1 MKKVLLI
8 AYHYPPVGVSSG
20 VHRTLK
26 FSQYLREY
34 GWEPIILTVHPR
46 AYERVSDNQLKDIPS
61 DLVVKR
67 AFGLDTARHLAIGGR
82 FWGRLAL
89 PDRWVSWWL
98 GAVLSGKSMILK
110 YKPDAI
116 WSTYPIAT
124 AHLIGRTLHRSS
136 SIPWVADF
144 RDSMTDDHYP
154 TDETKW
160 NLYRRIERSV
170 VHTATKVVFTTPG
183 TQKMYFERYPD
194 VPADRWSTIEN
205 GFDEESF
212 SATEDYASLQH
223 ASLQKEAPGR
233 VTLVHSGLLYPSE
246 RDPTQFFRALSEL
259 KTEGIID
266 NTRLSIVLR
275 ASGHEN
281 IFQPMLG
288 RYAIDDLVQLA
299 SPLPYSDALNEMV
312 SADGLLLFQASN
324 CNHQIPAKIYEYFRA
339 KRPIFALTDPRGE
352 TARVMMDSGL
362 DTLVPLDSSSEIKA
376 GLIDFLQRLKNDT
389 APLATEEV
397 IRSHSRRARTEQL
410 AQLLDTVVGKC

>member
-34 GWEPIILTVHPR
+34 GWEPIILTVNPR
-46 AYERVSDNQLKDIPS
+46 AYERVSENQLKDIPP

-67 AFGLDTARHLAIGGR
+67 AFGLDAARHLAIGGR

-89 PDRWVSWWL
+89 PDRWMSWWF
-98 GAVLSGKSMILK
+98 GAVISGKSMILK
-110 YKPDAI
+110 YKPDVI

-136 SIPWVADF
+136 HIPWVADF

-154 TDETKW
+154 TDERKW
-160 NLYRRIERSV
+160 NLYRRIEQSV

-183 TQKMYFERYPD
+183 TQKMYSERYPEI
-194 VPADRWSTIEN
+194 PADRWTTIEN

-212 SATEDYASLQH
+212 SAAEDYASLQH
-223 ASLQKEAPGR
+223 AFLQKEAPGR

-259 KTEGIID
+259 KTDGII
-266 NTRLSIVLR
+266 NSTRLSIVLR

-281 IFQPMLG
+281 IFQPMLSQ
-288 RYAIDDLVQLA
+288 YAIDDIVQLA
-299 SPLPYSDALNEMV
+299 PPLPYSDALNEML

-324 CNHQIPAKIYEYFRA
+324 CNHQIPAKVYEYFRA
-339 KRPIFALTDPRGE
+339 KRPILALTDPRGE
-352 TARVMMDSGL
+352 TARILRDSGL
-362 DTLVPLDSSSEIKA
+362 NTLAPLDSSSEIKA
-376 GLIDFLQRLKNDT
+376 GLIDFLQRLKNGA

-397 IRSHSRRARTEQL
+397 IQSHSRKTRTEKL
-410 AQLLDTVVGKC
+410 AQLLDTVVGNS